1 MRRGRVQVR
10 RERPTALSWSI
21 ALTVTMLVVYVL
33 TLQSARP
40 DAVETVAPAPRVT
53 RTVALEA
60 IEGWCVVLGEYPSE
74 DSARMEA
81 ASDASRGS
89 AGCVVEGDGKWRVL
103 GAMYEG
109 ERDARRVAARLQ
121 REGFAEA
128 DVLPLTA
135 EALTLRITAPDQ
147 QIDAIA
153 AVDAA
158 LLAQVR
164 QLGVLALQLDRG
176 DIRPDGA
183 RTLCAVAQG
192 EVAEAGRSLARMP
205 GATDNGLCAALVDAA
220 GRLADQLGTLAES
233 GQDAPAALSGMMRLV
248 QIETFLRL
256 RSLREGLIT
265 GG

>member
-1 MRRGRVQVR
+1 MRRGRIQVR

-21 ALTVTMLVVYVL
+21 ALTVTMLVFYVL
-33 TLQSARP
+33 TLQSGRQEV
-40 DAVETVAPAPRVT
+40 VETVAPAPRVT

-60 IEGWCVVLGEYPSE
+60 VEGWCVSLGQYPNE

-81 ASDASRGS
+81 AGYVSRGS
-89 AGCVVEGDGKWRVL
+89 AGFVFESDGKWHVL

-109 ERDARRVAARLQ
+109 ERDAGRVAARLQ
-121 REGFAEA
+121 REGFGEA
-128 DVLPLTA
+128 AVLPLTA
-135 EALTLRITAPDQ
+135 DALTLRITAPDQ

-158 LLAQVR
+158 LLGQIR

-176 DIRPDGA
+176 EIRPDGA

-192 EVAEAGRSLARMP
+192 EVGEAGRALARIP
-205 GATDNGLCAALVDAA
+205 GASDNGLCAALVGAA
-220 GRLADQLGTLAES
+220 DGLAGQLGALAES
-233 GQDAPAALSGMMRLV
+233 GQDAPAALSGMMRLI
-248 QIETFLRL
+248 QIDTFLRL
-256 RSLREGLIT
+256 RTIRAGLVS